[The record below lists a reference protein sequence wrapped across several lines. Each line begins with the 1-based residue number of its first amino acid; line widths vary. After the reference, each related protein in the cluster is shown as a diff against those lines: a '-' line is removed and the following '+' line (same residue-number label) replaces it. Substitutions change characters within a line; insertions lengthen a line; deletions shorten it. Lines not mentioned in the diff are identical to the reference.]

1 MVGLINIA
9 LKKLLSLAREK
20 KAENI
25 VVLRMKNLN
34 WITNY
39 LFICSAN
46 SVIQVKAI
54 ASNIAD
60 NFDYHLLSLQGY
72 EEGKWVLIDY
82 GNVMVHIFHQA
93 TRDFY
98 NLEKLWADAPRE
110 KLSPGKE
117 RFVPGKETLN

>member
-1 MVGLINIA
+1 MVGSINIA
-9 LKKLLSLAREK
+9 LKKLLALAREK

-98 NLEKLWADAPRE
+98 NLEKLWDDAPRE
-110 KLSPGKE
+110 ELPPPCHS
-117 RFVPGKETLN
+117 RSQ

>member
-1 MVGLINIA
+1 
-9 LKKLLSLAREK
+9 
-20 KAENI
+20 
-25 VVLRMKNLN
+25 MKDLN
-34 WITNY
+34 WITDY

-60 NFDYHLLSLQGY
+60 NFNYHLLSLQGY

-82 GNVMVHIFHQA
+82 GDMMVHIFHQA

-117 RFVPGKETLN
+117 RLCSRKRNSYKKS

>member
-1 MVGLINIA
+1 
-9 LKKLLSLAREK
+9 
-20 KAENI
+20 
-25 VVLRMKNLN
+25 MKDLN
-34 WITNY
+34 WVTDY

-46 SVIQVKAI
+46 SIIQVKAI
-54 ASNIAD
+54 AGNIAD
-60 NFDYHLLSLQGY
+60 NFNNHLLSLQGY

-110 KLSPGKE
+110 KVSPEKE
-117 RFVPGKETLN
+117 

>member
-1 MVGLINIA
+1 MVGSINIA
-9 LKKLLSLAREK
+9 LKKLLALAREK

>member
-1 MVGLINIA
+1 VVGSINIA
-9 LKKLLSLAREK
+9 LKKLLALAREK

>member
-1 MVGLINIA
+1 MVGSINIA
-9 LKKLLSLAREK
+9 LKKLLALAREK

-93 TRDFY
+93 TRNFY

>member
-1 MVGLINIA
+1 MVGSINIA
-9 LKKLLSLAREK
+9 LKKLLALAREK

-82 GNVMVHIFHQA
+82 GNVMVHVFHQA
-93 TRDFY
+93 TRNFY